1 MARASYGLEN
11 RNAVLREVLLSEPV
25 PRKEIADRIG
35 LTEAAVSR
43 IARSLMDARLVRE
56 HRQEPDG
63 GPDLTRRRQRP
74 LTVDPQGGQ
83 VLGIAILPTI
93 QIVVLSDLA
102 RNVIASAEFS
112 FDPIDDAERAVRH
125 VAQECRALIGANL
138 RDRSRLFGGLLL
150 ITADIDTATGN
161 VRQADYLGWD
171 DFPLRARMAE
181 LLRLPMRV
189 GVATLAVGRAE
200 TLFGAARG
208 RRNPLALMCGAG
220 IGVAVLVDGHPAGD
234 TSYPT
239 GGIGRMTVTG
249 EDGTRAKLDEV
260 AGGVGIVRRL
270 LGDRAADQSL
280 WRVELSMRDAVERDR
295 EGDPQVAAVMAKAG
309 RELGHIVAQ
318 HAYFVRPDVVLIAGA
333 LALAPSYMASFRRT
347 LAENRKHPIEVIASR
362 ITDAEGGR
370 WACSCLTV
378 YEYLIESSAGGRH
391 ELELVP
397 NRRSARR

>member
-1 MARASYGLEN
+1 MARASYGHEN
-11 RNAVLREVLLSEPV
+11 RNAALREVLLSEPV
-25 PRKEIADRIG
+25 SRNEIADRIG

-56 HRQEPDG
+56 HVQEPDG
-63 GPDLTRRRQRP
+63 GPGRTRRRQRP

-93 QIVVLSDLA
+93 QIVVLSDLG

-112 FDPIDDAERAVRH
+112 FDPIEDAERAVRH

-150 ITADIDTATGN
+150 ITADVDSATGN

-249 EDGTRAKLDEV
+249 EGRHQGETRRGRGRRRYRTAPSWRPRGGSVAVARRTLDAGRCRARPGGRSSGRDGHGEGRPRTGTHRGAACVFREAGCRTDRRRACVGPVLHGQFPANPCREQEASDRGRRQPHNGR
-260 AGGVGIVRRL
+260 GGRPLGLQLPGGLRIPHRIVRR
-270 LGDRAADQSL
+270 
-280 WRVELSMRDAVERDR
+280 
-295 EGDPQVAAVMAKAG
+295 
-309 RELGHIVAQ
+309 
-318 HAYFVRPDVVLIAGA
+318 RP
-333 LALAPSYMASFRRT
+333 P
-347 LAENRKHPIEVIASR
+347 
-362 ITDAEGGR
+362 
-370 WACSCLTV
+370 
-378 YEYLIESSAGGRH
+378 
-391 ELELVP
+391 
-397 NRRSARR
+397 